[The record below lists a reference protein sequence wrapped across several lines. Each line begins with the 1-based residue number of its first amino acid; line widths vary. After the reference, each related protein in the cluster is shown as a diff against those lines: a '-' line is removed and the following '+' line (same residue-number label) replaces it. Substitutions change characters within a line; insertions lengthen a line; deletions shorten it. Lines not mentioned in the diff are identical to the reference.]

1 MRGAKRDP
9 LFIYGEEMKYI
20 VITGVSTG
28 IGYAAALRLT
38 KAGHRVFGSVR
49 KEEDAK
55 RLQSELGE
63 NYYPLIFDV
72 TDSPAIK
79 EAAECVSKE
88 VGDKGI
94 DILINNSGIALGGP
108 ILELPVDVFR
118 KQFEV
123 NVFGIVSVTQA
134 FSKLLGGYK
143 GATHSGKIIMISSVA
158 GKRSYPF
165 VGPYS
170 ASKHAVEGMS
180 DALRRELM
188 IYDIDVILV
197 EPGPVK
203 SEIWKKTPN
212 PENNIFLHSDFEP
225 ALRKFNGMIK
235 MFEKKALDADI
246 IAKRIEKIMNSN
258 SPKTRYVLSPNKL
271 RDYILPGLLPDR
283 WLDKAMSKALGLK
296 KC

>member
-1 MRGAKRDP
+1 MAP
-9 LFIYGEEMKYI
+9 FFIYGENMKNI

-38 KAGHRVFGSVR
+38 KASHTVFGSVR
-49 KEEDAK
+49 NEDDAK
-55 RLQSELGE
+55 RLQTELGE
-63 NYYPLIFDV
+63 NYHPLFFDV
-72 TDSPAIK
+72 TDSNAIQDAV
-79 EAAECVSKE
+79 EYVTNI
-88 VGDKGI
+88 VGDNGI
-94 DILINNSGIALGGP
+94 DALINNSGIALGGP
-108 ILELPVDVFR
+108 ILELPVDIFR

-123 NVFGIVSVTQA
+123 NIFGIVSVTQA
-134 FSKLLGGYK
+134 FSKLLGAYK
-143 GATHSGKIIMISSVA
+143 GATHNGKIIMISSVA

-170 ASKHAVEGMS
+170 ASKHALEGMS

-188 IYDIDVILV
+188 LYDIDVILV

-203 SEIWKKTPN
+203 TDIWKKTPDL
-212 PENNIFLHSDFEP
+212 ENNIFLKSDFEP

-235 MFEKKALDADI
+235 IFEKKGLDADVI
-246 IAKRIEKIMNSN
+246 GKCIEKIIISN

-271 RDYILPGLLPDR
+271 RDHILPGLLPDR

-296 KC
+296 KN

>member
-1 MRGAKRDP
+1 MAP
-9 LFIYGEEMKYI
+9 LFIYGENMKNI

-38 KAGHRVFGSVR
+38 KASHNVFGSVR
-49 KEEDAK
+49 NEADAK
-55 RLQSELGE
+55 RLQTELGE
-63 NYYPLIFDV
+63 NYHPLIFDV
-72 TDSPAIK
+72 TDSNAIQDAV
-79 EAAECVSKE
+79 EYVTNI
-88 VGDKGI
+88 VGDNGI
-94 DILINNSGIALGGP
+94 DALINNSGIALGGP
-108 ILELPVDVFR
+108 ILELPVDIFR

-123 NVFGIVSVTQA
+123 NIFGIISVTQA
-134 FSKLLGGYK
+134 FSKLLGAYK
-143 GATHSGKIIMISSVA
+143 GATHNGKIIMISSVA

-170 ASKHAVEGMS
+170 ASKHALEGMS

-188 IYDIDVILV
+188 LYDIDVILV

-203 SEIWKKTPN
+203 TDIWKKTPN
-212 PENNIFLHSDFEP
+212 LENNIFLKSDFEP

-235 MFEKKALDADI
+235 IFEKKGLDADV
-246 IAKRIEKIMNSN
+246 IAKRIEKIIISN

-283 WLDKAMSKALGLK
+283 WLDRAMSKALGLK
-296 KC
+296 KN

>member
-1 MRGAKRDP
+1 
-9 LFIYGEEMKYI
+9 MKNI

-38 KAGHRVFGSVR
+38 KASHTVFGSVR
-49 KEEDAK
+49 NEEDAK
-55 RLQSELGE
+55 RLQAELGE
-63 NYYPLIFDV
+63 NYHPLIFDV
-72 TDSPAIK
+72 TDSNAIQD
-79 EAAECVSKE
+79 AAEYVTKV
-88 VGDKGI
+88 VGDNGI
-94 DILINNSGIALGGP
+94 DALINNSGIALGGP
-108 ILELPVDVFR
+108 ILEVPVDVFR

-123 NVFGIVSVTQA
+123 NVFGIINVTQA
-134 FSKLLGGYK
+134 FSKLLGAYK
-143 GATHSGKIIMISSVA
+143 DSYYQGKIIMISSVA

-188 IYDIDVILV
+188 LYGIDVILV

-203 SEIWKKTPN
+203 TDIWKKTPD
-212 PENNIFLHSDFEP
+212 PENNIFLKSDFEP

-235 MFEKKALDADI
+235 MFEKKGLDADV

-271 RDYILPGLLPDR
+271 RDHILPGLLPDR

-296 KC
+296 KN

>member
-1 MRGAKRDP
+1 LAP
-9 LFIYGEEMKYI
+9 LFIYGGNMKNI

-38 KAGHRVFGSVR
+38 KAGYTVFGSVR
-49 KEEDAK
+49 NEDNAK
-55 RLQSELGE
+55 RLQIELGE
-63 NYYPLIFDV
+63 NYHPLIFDV
-72 TDSPAIK
+72 TDASAI
-79 EAAECVSKE
+79 EESAEYVTKV
-88 VGDKGI
+88 VGDNGI
-94 DILINNSGIALGGP
+94 DALINNSGIALGGP

-123 NVFGIVSVTQA
+123 NVFGIITVTQV
-134 FSKLLGGYK
+134 FSKLLGAYK
-143 GATHSGKIIMISSVA
+143 GSHHQGKIIMISSVA

-170 ASKHAVEGMS
+170 ASKHALEGMS

-188 IYDIDVILV
+188 LYGIDVILV

-203 SEIWKKTPN
+203 TDIWKKMPD
-212 PENNIFLHSDFEP
+212 PENNIFLQSDFEP
-225 ALRKFNGMIK
+225 ALRKFNS
-235 MFEKKALDADI
+235 MFKQLENKGLDADV
-246 IAKRIEKIMNSN
+246 IAKRIEKIINSI

-271 RDYILPGLLPDR
+271 RDHILPGLLPDR

-296 KC
+296 KN

>member
-1 MRGAKRDP
+1 MAP
-9 LFIYGEEMKYI
+9 LFIYGENMKNI
-20 VITGVSTG
+20 VITVVSTG

-38 KAGHRVFGSVR
+38 KASHNVFGSVR
-49 KEEDAK
+49 NEADAK

-63 NYYPLIFDV
+63 NYHPLIFDV
-72 TDSPAIK
+72 TDSNAIQDAV
-79 EAAECVSKE
+79 EYVTNI
-88 VGDKGI
+88 VGDNGI
-94 DILINNSGIALGGP
+94 DALINNSGIALGGP
-108 ILELPVDVFR
+108 ILELPVDIFR

-123 NVFGIVSVTQA
+123 NIFGIISVTQA
-134 FSKLLGGYK
+134 FSKLLGAYK
-143 GATHSGKIIMISSVA
+143 GATHNGKIIMISSVA

-170 ASKHAVEGMS
+170 ASKHALEGMS

-188 IYDIDVILV
+188 LYDIDVILV

-203 SEIWKKTPN
+203 TDIWKKTPN
-212 PENNIFLHSDFEP
+212 LENNIFLKSDFEP

-235 MFEKKALDADI
+235 IFEKKGLDADV
-246 IAKRIEKIMNSN
+246 IAKRIEKIIISN

-283 WLDKAMSKALGLK
+283 WLDRAMSKALGLK
-296 KC
+296 KN

>member
-1 MRGAKRDP
+1 
-9 LFIYGEEMKYI
+9 MKNI

-38 KAGHRVFGSVR
+38 KAGYTVFGSVR
-49 KEEDAK
+49 NEDDAK
-55 RLQSELGE
+55 RLQIELGE
-63 NYYPLIFDV
+63 NYHPLIFDV
-72 TDSPAIK
+72 TDASAI
-79 EAAECVSKE
+79 EESAEYVTKV
-88 VGDKGI
+88 VGDNGI
-94 DILINNSGIALGGP
+94 DALINNSGIALGGP

-123 NVFGIVSVTQA
+123 NVFGIVTVTQA
-134 FSKLLGGYK
+134 FSKLLGAYK
-143 GATHSGKIIMISSVA
+143 ESRHQGKIIMISSVA

-188 IYDIDVILV
+188 LYGIDVILV

-203 SEIWKKTPN
+203 TDIWKKTPD
-212 PENNIFLHSDFEP
+212 PENNIFLQSDFES
-225 ALRKFNGMIK
+225 ALRKFNSMIK
-235 MFEKKALDADI
+235 QLENKGLAADV
-246 IAKRIEKIMNSN
+246 IAKRVEKIINSN

-271 RDYILPGLLPDR
+271 RDHILPGLLPDR

-296 KC
+296 KN

>member
-1 MRGAKRDP
+1 
-9 LFIYGEEMKYI
+9 MKNI

-28 IGYAAALRLT
+28 IGYATALRLS
-38 KAGHRVFGSVR
+38 KAGYRVFGSVR
-49 KEEDAK
+49 SEVDAK
-55 RLQSELGE
+55 RVKSELGE

-72 TDSPAIK
+72 TDTDRIK
-79 EAAECVSKE
+79 EAADCVSNL
-88 VGDKGI
+88 VGDSGI
-94 DILINNSGIALGGP
+94 DVLINNSGIALGGP
-108 ILELPVDVFR
+108 ILEIPVDVFR

-123 NVFGIVSVTQA
+123 NVFGVIAVTQV
-134 FSKLLGGYK
+134 FSKLLGAYK
-143 GATHSGKIIMISSVA
+143 EASHNGKIIMISSVA

-188 IYDIDVILV
+188 LYDIDVILV

-203 SEIWKKTPN
+203 TDIWKKTPDV
-212 PENNIFLHSDFEP
+212 ENNIFLKSDFEP

-235 MFEKKALDADI
+235 MFEKKGLHVDV
-246 IAKRIEKIMNSN
+246 IANRIEKIINSN

-271 RDYILPGLLPDR
+271 RDHILPGLLPDR
-283 WLDKAMSKALGLK
+283 WLDRAMSKALGLK

>member
-1 MRGAKRDP
+1 MAP
-9 LFIYGEEMKYI
+9 LFIYGENMKNI

-38 KAGHRVFGSVR
+38 KASHNVFGSVR
-49 KEEDAK
+49 NEADAK
-55 RLQSELGE
+55 RLQTELGE
-63 NYYPLIFDV
+63 NYHPLIFDV
-72 TDSPAIK
+72 TDSNAIQDAV
-79 EAAECVSKE
+79 EYVTNV
-88 VGDKGI
+88 VGDNGI
-94 DILINNSGIALGGP
+94 DALINNSGIALGGP
-108 ILELPVDVFR
+108 ILELPVDIFR

-123 NVFGIVSVTQA
+123 NIFGIISVTQA
-134 FSKLLGGYK
+134 FSKLLGAYK
-143 GATHSGKIIMISSVA
+143 GATHNGKIIMISSVA

-170 ASKHAVEGMS
+170 ASKHALEGMS

-188 IYDIDVILV
+188 LYDIDVILV

-203 SEIWKKTPN
+203 TDIWKKTPN
-212 PENNIFLHSDFEP
+212 LENNIFLKSDFEP

-235 MFEKKALDADI
+235 IFEKKGLDADV
-246 IAKRIEKIMNSN
+246 IAKRIEKIIISN

-283 WLDKAMSKALGLK
+283 WLDRAMSKALGLK
-296 KC
+296 KN